1 MSQNLTF
8 LQFLHDV
15 KKTIGPFHGKMNI
28 RVNAEEATPFGSDG
42 FVFFFK
48 KINIYIYIDE
58 RNIHGDSLRRHCY

>member
-42 FVFFFK
+42 FV
-48 KINIYIYIDE
+48 IYIYTPS
-58 RNIHGDSLRRHCY
+58 GYLT